1 MREGA
6 EEGGERPVCH
16 LRQLPVVDRGT
27 VGESSQC
34 YSLLFQR
41 LRLCHGF
48 VSTSHSVEHLRDS
61 RVQAPAFQLQKCRA
75 GVRASVQQSGSVEEH
90 TFLLKLL
97 LRKAGKVSDSNCWVS
112 ESPVDVKG

>member
-1 MREGA
+1 MLFSLIPA
-6 EEGGERPVCH
+6 TPT
-16 LRQLPVVDRGT
+16 LPR
-27 VGESSQC
+27 
-34 YSLLFQR
+34 
-41 LRLCHGF
+41 F

-97 LRKAGKVSDSNCWVS
+97 SQKAGKVSDSNCWVS
-112 ESPVDVKG
+112 ESPVDVKGRSAPSVRFSVLCASKGHS